1 MSTAGRGKHVFCRGG
16 MRACPRRYQRARA
29 EISSSSGGDI
39 PVHGRGYPRAT
50 CYAAVGEKRKKF
62 HARIVPGQYLFLLLM
77 AALAFWSLW
86 EKNILLA
93 AVCMLWLVFL
103 IERLIHTTYTLT
115 VDGRLRIDRG
125 RFSRRRERPL
135 SDIVSVERASS
146 MRVAGHALVSYVLVC
161 YKDGKQ
167 DALQPVKEE
176 EFIRSLTKRMA
187 GDGPR

>member
-1 MSTAGRGKHVFCRGG
+1 MQKNHRFSVCLQKNHPYEPNFP
-16 MRACPRRYQRARA
+16 CPQ
-29 EISSSSGGDI
+29 
-39 PVHGRGYPRAT
+39 
-50 CYAAVGEKRKKF
+50 
-62 HARIVPGQYLFLLLM
+62 
-77 AALAFWSLW
+77 
-86 EKNILLA
+86 
-93 AVCMLWLVFL
+93 
-103 IERLIHTTYTLT
+103 
-115 VDGRLRIDRG
+115 DGRLRIDRG

>member
-1 MSTAGRGKHVFCRGG
+1 MNR
-16 MRACPRRYQRARA
+16 
-29 EISSSSGGDI
+29 I
-39 PVHGRGYPRAT
+39 
-50 CYAAVGEKRKKF
+50 F
-62 HARIVPGQYLFLLLM
+62 HARILPGQYLFLLLM

-135 SDIVSVERASS
+135 SDT
-146 MRVAGHALVSYVLVC
+146 LVRYVLVR
-161 YKDGKQ
+161 YKDGRH

-176 EFIRSLTKRMA
+176 EFIRALTKRMA
-187 GDGPR
+187 GGGPR

>member
-1 MSTAGRGKHVFCRGG
+1 MNR
-16 MRACPRRYQRARA
+16 
-29 EISSSSGGDI
+29 I
-39 PVHGRGYPRAT
+39 
-50 CYAAVGEKRKKF
+50 F

-93 AVCMLWLVFL
+93 AACM
-103 IERLIHTTYTLT
+103 
-115 VDGRLRIDRG
+115 

>member
-1 MSTAGRGKHVFCRGG
+1 MRW
-16 MRACPRRYQRARA
+16 MRAKLRNPSQCTNKSAAKNKEEGQTYRRITDFSVCLQKNHPYEPNFPCPHRA
-29 EISSSSGGDI
+29 GPI
-39 PVHGRGYPRAT
+39 PLSVADGR
-50 CYAAVGEKRKKF
+50 
-62 HARIVPGQYLFLLLM
+62 L
-77 AALAFWSLW
+77 
-86 EKNILLA
+86 
-93 AVCMLWLVFL
+93 
-103 IERLIHTTYTLT
+103 RLIHTTYTLT